1 MKLVIDIGNT
11 STKLGLFEGKDMFSF
26 SSVENC
32 SLENIRN
39 FIADNNVDFS
49 IISSVRDIDFEIQ
62 SILDYYNSTL
72 LSSDTPTPIKNKYK
86 TLETLGKDRLSA
98 VIGGHALYPNR
109 DIIILDA
116 GTCLTVDFINS
127 EGEYIGG
134 RISPGIE
141 MRYKSLHAFT
151 DQLPLL
157 EKSKNSPFSGNDTN
171 SSIVSGV
178 QQGILSEIQSIIS
191 DYKLKNPN
199 LITIITGGD
208 CFYFEKELKNTI
220 FAIPN
225 LVLIGL
231 NEILDYNA

>member
-1 MKLVIDIGNT
+1 MKLIIDIGNT
-11 STKLGLFEGKDMFSF
+11 CAKLALFKGKDMLSS

-32 SLENIRN
+32 NLENTRS
-39 FIADNNVDFS
+39 FVANNNIESS
-49 IISSVRDIDFEIQ
+49 IISSVIQIDSEIQ
-62 SILDYYNSTL
+62 NVLDYYNGSL
-72 LSSDTPTPIKNKYK
+72 FSSKMTIPIKNKYK
-86 TLETLGKDRLSA
+86 TLATLGEDRLA
-98 VIGGHALYPNR
+98 AAIGGYALYPHR
-109 DIIILDA
+109 DIIIFDA
-116 GTCLTVDFINS
+116 GTCLTVDFVNC

-134 RISPGIE
+134 RISPGLE
-141 MRYKSLHAFT
+141 MRYKSLHTFT
-151 DQLPLL
+151 DKLPLVK
-157 EKSKNSPFSGNDTN
+157 KSTKSSFLGTDTN

-178 QQGILSEIQSIIS
+178 QQAMLSEIKSIIS
-191 DYKLKNPN
+191 EYKLKKPN